1 MESRMEV
8 PQKTRVLENSSVEN
22 PSVAMMMRQS
32 FPDLASAVRSRAPRI
47 MEHFRDLVKQSL
59 PSADELT
66 LAELTDHLPH
76 VLEDL
81 AVALAATGGI
91 LQASFVSDSREHGT
105 SRYHQSFN
113 LSELLV
119 EHSILR
125 SLVIEEVT
133 KELERLPSLEE
144 ISALNA
150 GMDAASRRAVESF
163 VNHYQREV
171 RAATEAHSKHLSFLS
186 HDLRGNLNGILLTVE
201 VLRRAGGGSPD
212 RNEFVSDLDMMRRSI
227 LDTVSAMD
235 RFLHADRLRRGKVEV
250 KLVEIDLK
258 SLIGEVTRQF
268 AEQAKEKG
276 VAIEAET
283 GNCPKVVSDRELV
296 QLILQNLLGN
306 AVKYTKQGR
315 VIVSTSPS
323 GSGGCRITVAD
334 NGPGISKDRLEEIFQ
349 PYMRGATHGQPG
361 MGLGLTIAHEAAVVL
376 KSRLWAE
383 SQPGNGAKFH
393 LDLPG

>member
-1 MESRMEV
+1 MGV
-8 PQKTRVLENSSVEN
+8 QLATRVLESSPVEN
-22 PSVAMMMRQS
+22 PLVENPLVAMMMRQS

-47 MEHFRDLVKQSL
+47 MEHFKDLVKQSL

-66 LAELTDHLPH
+66 LTELADHLPE

-81 AVALAATGGI
+81 AVALATTGGT
-91 LQASFVSDSREHGT
+91 LQSAFVRDSRQHGT
-105 SRYHQSFN
+105 CRYHQSFN

-125 SLVIEEVT
+125 SLVIEEVA
-133 KELERLPSLEE
+133 KELERSPSLDE

-150 GMDAASRRAVESF
+150 GLDAASRRAVESF
-163 VNHYQREV
+163 VTHYQREV
-171 RAATEAHSKHLSFLS
+171 RAATEAHSKYLSFLS

-201 VLRRAGGGSPD
+201 VLRRVGDGSAD
-212 RNEFVSDLDMMRRSI
+212 RNEFVNDLDMMRRSI

-250 KLVEIDLK
+250 RLMEIDLE
-258 SLIGEVTRQF
+258 SLIREITRQF

-283 GNCPKVVSDRELV
+283 ANCPNVVSDRELV
-296 QLILQNLLGN
+296 QLIMQNLLGN
-306 AVKYTKQGR
+306 AVKYTKEGQ
-315 VIVSTSPS
+315 VMVSTSPL

-334 NGPGISKDRLEEIFQ
+334 NGPGIAKEQLEEIFQ
-349 PYMRGATHGQPG
+349 PYMRGATHGQSG
-361 MGLGLTIAHEAAVVL
+361 MG
-376 KSRLWAE
+376 
-383 SQPGNGAKFH
+383 
-393 LDLPG
+393 